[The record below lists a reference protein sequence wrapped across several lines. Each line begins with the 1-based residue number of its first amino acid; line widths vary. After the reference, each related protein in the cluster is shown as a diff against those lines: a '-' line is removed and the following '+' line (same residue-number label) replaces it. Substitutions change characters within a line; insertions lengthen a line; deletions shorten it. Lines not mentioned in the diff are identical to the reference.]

1 MSFLLE
7 CRKING
13 INIPLYFKFS
23 TILAKENLSADKL
36 LTLENWMKIFDEL
49 NPLLASDPST
59 LRKSKTFEIDS
70 GRLSVKA
77 RWAKITDSSDVGA
90 HIVKILNLSSSG
102 VGKYFLKIDVKL
114 SSYLER
120 IASELEQKSKS
131 LDIKDTPKEEK
142 GRDRLNTS
150 KHKKSNNR
158 KISDMLPKIRIEKDD
173 PPAVLDETAILNN
186 LEEPNADDLNK
197 VEEYIPLPKP
207 TASDTSFTTTDTVPT
222 YTPEKCVPSEMNAF
236 HSEYSPTS
244 LQAVKSPH
252 EGVLYE
258 PIASTSPITATYNP
272 EKKLSQIEQ
281 IKVESEYLPTN
292 RLDTPIKE
300 ELVYKPTSK
309 RNKSSDNER
318 TTKILNKSKELF
330 GSSDEASDDEIDKV
344 SSSSQKS
351 KRKMDWSPRRE
362 KRKGKEREKTKSKK
376 KKVHDEVKQECK
388 TEDGDISI
396 RNLMMEPVDAILE
409 TYSEHEPYL
418 TGLYKTY
425 IKELKRSYRPIDF
438 PDMLALDIVS
448 APQFTAMINF
458 LEKTLVH
465 DAEEEHNYSDIIF
478 DLLIPEWALAIFC
491 KRFDFSRSEA
501 LERFRLQTV
510 ALSNSSQL

>member
-1 MSFLLE
+1 MSKLFLV
-7 CRKING
+7 NG

-36 LTLENWMKIFDEL
+36 LTLENWMQIFDEL

-59 LRKSKTFEIDS
+59 LRKSKTFEMDS

-77 RWAKITDSSDVGA
+77 RWVKISDSSDVGA

-131 LDIKDTPKEEK
+131 LDIKETSKEA
-142 GRDRLNTS
+142 GHDRLNNL

-158 KISDMLPKIRIEKDD
+158 KISDMLPKIKKEKDD
-173 PPAVLDETAILNN
+173 PPAVLDDTAILYN

-207 TASDTSFTTTDTVPT
+207 TASDTAFTTTDTVPT
-222 YTPEKCVPSEMNAF
+222 YTPEKCVPTELNV
-236 HSEYSPTS
+236 HSEYSPTL
-244 LQAVKSPH
+244 LQAEKSPH
-252 EGVLYE
+252 ESDLYD
-258 PIASTSPITATYNP
+258 PTAASPPITATYNP
-272 EKKLSQIEQ
+272 EKKLSQNVMN
-281 IKVESEYLPTN
+281 KLESEYLPTC
-292 RLDTPIKE
+292 RIDTPIKE

-309 RNKSSDNER
+309 RNKPFDNEK
-318 TTKILNKSKELF
+318 TTTILNKSKELF
-330 GSSDEASDDEIDKV
+330 GSSDEASNDEKERV
-344 SSSSQKS
+344 SSSSHRI
-351 KRKMDWSPRRE
+351 KRKMDLSPRRE
-362 KRKGKEREKTKSKK
+362 KTSSKGKDREKTKSKK

-396 RNLMMEPVDAILE
+396 RNLMTDPLDAVLE
-409 TYSEHEPYL
+409 TYPEHEPYL
-418 TGLYKTY
+418 TGLYKTHV
-425 IKELKRSYRPIDF
+425 KELKRSYRPIDF

-448 APQFTAMINF
+448 TPQFTAMVDF
-458 LEKTLVH
+458 LEKTLVRN
-465 DAEEEHNYSDIIF
+465 AEEEHNYSDIIF

-491 KRFDFSRSEA
+491 KRFHCTRSEA
-501 LERFRLQTV
+501 LERLRLQTV
-510 ALSNSSQL
+510 VLSQNSQL